1 MTGKSFIIL
10 QQAEKCSGY
19 VVEESS
25 KNHRDFSVIFVPHPD
40 LNTIPRME
48 LRA

>member
-1 MTGKSFIIL
+1 MR
-10 QQAEKCSGY
+10 QEAEKYSGY

-25 KNHRDFSVIFVPHPD
+25 KNHRDFFYVIFVFHLD
-40 LNTIPRME
+40 LNTIPKME